1 MTISLTPALH
11 NSSPETQ
18 AHQNQKFSY
27 CTLQWRRG
35 KLLVRATAAT
45 QQPLLPSLHDQQL
58 LVNCLK
64 HSLVNL
70 VSIDPNIGE
79 DHLQL
84 WIEACEQAGKPIFL
98 HLPSRDKLAKQSK
111 PWQKFI
117 DAIAALFLLL
127 LMSPVMLALFLILR
141 LDSAESVFRSEWQ
154 VGERGKLF
162 RTLKFSTTAHQNI
175 NPLGRWMCKYDLDH
189 LPQLWNV
196 LRGEMSLMASRS
208 CTLETA
214 VRLSLAG
221 QQQMNQVSE
230 ITDTWEESNLLH
242 LDSPTL

>member
-11 NSSPETQ
+11 NSSTETQ
-18 AHQNQKFSY
+18 ANQNFSY

-35 KLLVRATAAT
+35 QLLVKATTAT
-45 QQPLLPSLHDQQL
+45 QQPYLPSVHDKQL
-58 LVNCLK
+58 LINCLK
-64 HSLVNL
+64 NSLINL

-84 WIEACEQAGKPIFL
+84 WIEACEEAGKPIFL
-98 HLPSRDKLAKQSK
+98 RLPSREKQAKQSK
-111 PWQKFI
+111 HWQKFI
-117 DAIAALFLLL
+117 DTIAALFLLL

-141 LDSAESVFRSEWQ
+141 LDAPESVFRREWQ
-154 VGERGKLF
+154 VGEQGKLF
-162 RTLKFSTTAHQNI
+162 RSLKFATTANQNI
-175 NPLGRWMCKYDLDH
+175 TPLGHWMRKYDLDH

-230 ITDTWEESNLLH
+230 NTDTWEESNLLH